1 MQKLLIT
8 TGFLAGFGLI
18 GLHAYFGGFVEPVEA
33 LKTIIGGF

>member
-8 TGFLAGFGLI
+8 AGFLAGFSLI
-18 GLHAYFGGFVEPVEA
+18 GLHAYFGGFLPAIDA